1 MYFCSPQ
8 GARLRSQI
16 QLHEYLATLTDPPSP
31 SEFVWRVHPD
41 EFKGGGPLPGIL
53 DTTSKRRKPDDANG
67 PAKKKRKKKI
77 AQKIF
82 QKTGLSQ
89 KVQVD
94 KSVPPL
100 VSSSRLAY
108 EGNHHLSGKL
118 KKSNSEVPRTAA
130 VSKHS
135 FKSVLSSAASY
146 KWIYNENSDYQHFI
160 EEARQLK
167 TKSTAELAEMRE
179 LLLQRN
185 LELTN
190 LIRYPTQVIRVFVF
204 ILRLQDPPASMGKI
218 ELASLCVEWRCKYK
232 CYWCSLEAGH
242 MQSLIHSL
250 TKEEQPVLQN
260 GLPKQ
265 VTQPSSGLL
274 SSHHESKTNGQSFHE
289 NNGACTDLPVLA
301 ACSALHNKQAEET
314 TSPEAQKLQSG
325 LSMHDANRRMGV
337 VSEDVLPVE
346 MAKVGHNRGTTKP
359 TEDAVLLGNQDGALS
374 EGALLVQGDRIS
386 ANDSKDKKVVGL
398 TENAEKRTEGRT
410 DMTEPSG
417 KRAEV
422 PEAGP
427 VFEPAATVCLCRICI
442 DDASFCRGC
451 MCSFC
456 KEEVSPT
463 EKPNMLDCATCLHVC
478 HFLCAYNAQQAG
490 VSKQLTLDGE
500 FMCSGC
506 GQKGSLLPFWKRTL
520 GHAVGST
527 QLEEIEEQLSIAV
540 MTMRDT
546 ENAMYLPLLKKSI
559 ATHQLV
565 KRCTTPSTDVYNHLQ
580 QIRDELDALGDPD
593 SDSVQ
598 AKEWA
603 RQVLQEGHGINWL
616 EEERRVNALQK
627 QANQE
632 YEDWTQAEK
641 LAETNR
647 SQITQNA
654 NQAEA
659 DAKLH
664 MQRASSLSLQAHNAR
679 HRLKVMKQVWSSMS
693 ATLEQVET
701 QRAELQDATAALEQL
716 QHDVAYFQAP
726 AGEEAFSAFSALL
739 ERLSAQRDLVEVAR
753 VKLDYIL
760 SLYESQ

>member
-1 MYFCSPQ
+1 MQ
-8 GARLRSQI
+8 
-16 QLHEYLATLTDPPSP
+16 
-31 SEFVWRVHPD
+31 

-53 DTTSKRRKPDDANG
+53 DMTNKRRKPDDANG

-89 KVQVD
+89 KVSWMPPPILFCKMNCENPNFYCNGWQVQVD

-118 KKSNSEVPRTAA
+118 KKCNSEVPRTAA
-130 VSKHS
+130 VLKHS

-146 KWIYNENSDYQHFI
+146 KWIYNENSDYQHFM

-190 LIRYPTQVIRVFVF
+190 LIRYPTPVIRVFVF

-265 VTQPSSGLL
+265 VTQPRSGDLL

-289 NNGACTDLPVLA
+289 SNGGCTDLPVLA
-301 ACSALHNKQAEET
+301 ACSALHNKRAEET
-314 TSPEAQKLQSG
+314 TSPEGQKLESG

-337 VSEDVLPVE
+337 VSEDVLPME

-374 EGALLVQGDRIS
+374 EGALLDRIS
-386 ANDSKDKKVVGL
+386 ANVSKEEVVGL

-410 DMTEPSG
+410 DMTEPSCKG
-417 KRAEV
+417 AEV

-456 KEEVSPT
+456 KEEVSPA
-463 EKPNMLDCATCLHVC
+463 EKPNVLDCATCLHVC

-540 MTMRDT
+540 MTMRET

-565 KRCTTPSTDVYNHLQ
+565 QQCTTPSTDVYNHLQ

-593 SDSVQ
+593 SDSGMPCAPHVH
-598 AKEWA
+598 
-603 RQVLQEGHGINWL
+603 V
-616 EEERRVNALQK
+616 
-627 QANQE
+627 
-632 YEDWTQAEK
+632 
-641 LAETNR
+641 
-647 SQITQNA
+647 
-654 NQAEA
+654 
-659 DAKLH
+659 H
-664 MQRASSLSLQAHNAR
+664 MKNIGCFCMQTRMFCMCL
-679 HRLKVMKQVWSSMS
+679 
-693 ATLEQVET
+693 
-701 QRAELQDATAALEQL
+701 
-716 QHDVAYFQAP
+716 
-726 AGEEAFSAFSALL
+726 
-739 ERLSAQRDLVEVAR
+739 
-753 VKLDYIL
+753 
-760 SLYESQ
+760 

>member
-1 MYFCSPQ
+1 M
-8 GARLRSQI
+8 
-16 QLHEYLATLTDPPSP
+16 
-31 SEFVWRVHPD
+31 
-41 EFKGGGPLPGIL
+41 GGGPLPGIL
-53 DTTSKRRKPDDANG
+53 DKTSKRRKPDDANG

-100 VSSSRLAY
+100 VSSSRLAF

-232 CYWCSLEAGH
+232 RYWCSLEAGH

-386 ANDSKDKKVVGL
+386 ANDSKDKEVVGL

-527 QLEEIEEQLSIAV
+527 QLEEIEEQLSVAV

-565 KRCTTPSTDVYNHLQ
+565 QQCTTPSTDVYNHLQ

>member
-1 MYFCSPQ
+1 M
-8 GARLRSQI
+8 
-16 QLHEYLATLTDPPSP
+16 
-31 SEFVWRVHPD
+31 
-41 EFKGGGPLPGIL
+41 
-53 DTTSKRRKPDDANG
+53 
-67 PAKKKRKKKI
+67 
-77 AQKIF
+77 
-82 QKTGLSQ
+82 
-89 KVQVD
+89 VQVD

-118 KKSNSEVPRTAA
+118 KKSNTEVPRTAA
-130 VSKHS
+130 VLKHS

-146 KWIYNENSDYQHFI
+146 KWIYNENSDYQHFM

-190 LIRYPTQVIRVFVF
+190 LIRYPTQVIRVFIF

-232 CYWCSLEAGH
+232 RYWCSLEAGH

-260 GLPKQ
+260 GIPKQ
-265 VTQPSSGLL
+265 VTQPSSGDLL

-301 ACSALHNKQAEET
+301 ACSALHNKRAEET
-314 TSPEAQKLQSG
+314 TSPKAQKLESG
-325 LSMHDANRRMGV
+325 LSMHDANRSMGV
-337 VSEDVLPVE
+337 VSEDVLPME
-346 MAKVGHNRGTTKP
+346 MTKVGHNRGTTKP

-374 EGALLVQGDRIS
+374 EGAILDRIS
-386 ANDSKDKKVVGL
+386 ANDSKDKEVVGL
-398 TENAEKRTEGRT
+398 TENAEKWTEGRT
-410 DMTEPSG
+410 DMTEPSRKG
-417 KRAEV
+417 AEV

-456 KEEVSPT
+456 KEEVSPA
-463 EKPNMLDCATCLHVC
+463 EKPNVLDCATCLHVC

-490 VSKQLTLDGE
+490 VSKHLTLDGE

-520 GHAVGST
+520 EHAVGST

-559 ATHQLV
+559 ATHRLV
-565 KRCTTPSTDVYNHLQ
+565 QQCTTPSTDVYNHLQ
-580 QIRDELDALGDPD
+580 QIRDELDALGDPN

-603 RQVLQEGHGINWL
+603 REVLQEGHGINWL

-679 HRLKVMKQVWSSMS
+679 HRLKVMKQVWSSMG